1 VDFRIFT
8 EPQQGASYQDQ
19 LRVAHAAEDA
29 GYDAFFRSDH
39 YLRIGEGSG
48 EPGPTDAWVTLA
60 GLALQTSKI
69 RLGTLVSPAT
79 FRLPGPL
86 AITVAQVDQM
96 SGGRVELGM
105 GSGWYAEE
113 HTAYGIPFPPPAER
127 FDRYAEQVEIV
138 TGLWRTP
145 PGQQYSFTGRY
156 YQLAGSP
163 ALPKPVQRPHP
174 PLIIGGTGARRT
186 PMLAA
191 RFADEYNVPFSS
203 IERARIQF
211 DRASAACSEIGRDPG
226 EIRRSAALT
235 VAVAR
240 DPGEL
245 ARRAG
250 VIGRKVADLRADG
263 IAGSPAEAVDRL
275 GTWRER
281 SGISRIYLQL
291 LDLTDLDQIELIASQ
306 VMPQLR

>member
-8 EPQQGASYQDQ
+8 EPQQGATYHDL
-19 LRVAHAAEDA
+19 LRVARTAEDA

-48 EPGPTDAWVTLA
+48 EPGPTDAWLTLA

-86 AITVAQVDQM
+86 AISVAQVDQM

-113 HTAYGIPFPPPAER
+113 HTAYGIPFPPLAER

-138 TGLWRTP
+138 TGLWQTP
-145 PGQQYSFTGRY
+145 LGQRYSFAGRY
-156 YQLAGSP
+156 YQLTDSP

-174 PLIIGGTGARRT
+174 PLIIGGKGARRT

-191 RFADEYNVPFSS
+191 RFADEFNVPFSS
-203 IERARIQF
+203 IDQAKIQF
-211 DRASAACSEIGRDPG
+211 DRVSAACAEIGRDPAKV
-226 EIRRSAALT
+226 RRSAALV

-240 DPGEL
+240 DDDEL
-245 ARRAG
+245 IRRAAA
-250 VIGRKVADLRADG
+250 IGRKVDDLLADG
-263 IAGSPAEAVDRL
+263 IAGSPAQAADRL
-275 GTWRER
+275 GAWRER
-281 SGISRIYLQL
+281 TGIDRVYLQL
-291 LDLTDLDQIELIASQ
+291 LDLTDLGQIELIAAE

>member
-1 VDFRIFT
+1 VDIRIFT
-8 EPQQGASYQDQ
+8 EPQQGATYQDQ
-19 LRVAHAAEDA
+19 LRVARAAEDA
-29 GYDAFFRSDH
+29 GYNAFFRSDH
-39 YLRIGEGSG
+39 YLRIGEGPG

-60 GLALQTSKI
+60 GLALQTSRI

-113 HTAYGIPFPPPAER
+113 HAAYGIPFPPLAGR

-145 PGQQYSFTGRY
+145 PGQRYSFSGRH
-156 YQLAGSP
+156 YQLADSP

-174 PLIIGGTGARRT
+174 PLLIGGTGARRT

-191 RFADEYNVPFSS
+191 RFADEFNVAFSS
-203 IERARIQF
+203 IETVRTQF
-211 DRASAACSEIGRDPG
+211 DRVAAACTEIGRDPA
-226 EIRRSAALT
+226 EIRRSAALV

-240 DPGEL
+240 DSGEL
-245 ARRAG
+245 ARRAE
-250 VIGRKVADLRADG
+250 VIGRKVEDLRATG

-281 SGISRIYLQL
+281 TGIQRIYLQL
-291 LDLTDLDQIELIASQ
+291 LDLTDLDQIELIAAE

>member
-8 EPQQGASYQDQ
+8 EPQQGATYQDQ
-19 LRVAHAAEDA
+19 LRVARAAEDA

-39 YLRIGEGSG
+39 YLSIGEGSG
-48 EPGPTDAWVTLA
+48 EPGPTDAWTTLS
-60 GLALQTSKI
+60 GVALQTSSI

-86 AITVAQVDQM
+86 AIIVAQLDQM

-105 GSGWYAEE
+105 GSGWYADE
-113 HTAYGIPFPPPAER
+113 HAAYGIPFPPLPER

-145 PGQQYSFTGRY
+145 SGQRYSFAGRH
-156 YQLAGSP
+156 YQLTDSP

-191 RFADEYNVPFSS
+191 RFANEYNVAFSS
-203 IERARIQF
+203 IETTRTQF
-211 DRASAACSEIGRDPG
+211 DRVSAACAEIGRDPAG
-226 EIRRSAALT
+226 IRRSAALV

-240 DPGEL
+240 GESEL

-250 VIGRKVADLRADG
+250 AIGRTVEELRASG
-263 IAGSPAEAVDRL
+263 IAGLPAEAVDRL

-281 SGISRIYLQL
+281 TGIDRIYLQL
-291 LDLTDLDQIELIASQ
+291 LDLSDLDHIDLIAGQ
-306 VMPQLR
+306 VMPELR

>member
-1 VDFRIFT
+1 MDFRIFT
-8 EPQQGASYQDQ
+8 EPQQGATYQDQ
-19 LRVAHAAEDA
+19 LRVARAAEDA

-39 YLRIGEGSG
+39 YLSIGEGSG
-48 EPGPTDAWVTLA
+48 EPGPTDAWTTLS
-60 GLALQTSKI
+60 GVALQTSSI

-86 AITVAQVDQM
+86 AIIVAQLDQM

-105 GSGWYAEE
+105 GSGWYADE
-113 HTAYGIPFPPPAER
+113 HAAYGIPFPPLPER

-145 PGQQYSFTGRY
+145 SGQRYSFAGRH
-156 YQLAGSP
+156 YQLTDSP

-191 RFADEYNVPFSS
+191 RFANEYNVAFSS
-203 IERARIQF
+203 IETTRTQF
-211 DRASAACSEIGRDPG
+211 DRVSAACAEIGRDPA
-226 EIRRSAALT
+226 EIRRSAALV

-240 DPGEL
+240 DESEL
-245 ARRAG
+245 ARRAEA
-250 VIGRKVADLRADG
+250 IGRPVEDLRANG

-281 SGISRIYLQL
+281 TGIDRIYLQL
-291 LDLTDLDQIELIASQ
+291 LDLSDLDHIDLIAGQ
-306 VMPQLR
+306 VMPELR

>member
-8 EPQQGASYQDQ
+8 EPQQGATFQDQ
-19 LRVAHAAEDA
+19 LRVARAAEDA

-60 GLALQTSKI
+60 GLALQTSTI

-113 HTAYGIPFPPPAER
+113 HAAYGIPFPPLAER

-145 PGQQYSFTGRY
+145 PEQRYSFTGRH
-156 YQLAGSP
+156 YQLTDAP

-174 PLIIGGTGARRT
+174 PLLIGGTGARRT

-191 RFADEYNVPFSS
+191 RFADEFNVAFSPM
-203 IERARIQF
+203 ERVRTQF
-211 DRASAACSEIGRDPG
+211 DRLSAACAEIGRDPA
-226 EIRRSAALT
+226 EIRRSAALV

-240 DPGEL
+240 DAGEL
-245 ARRAG
+245 ARRAE
-250 VIGRKVADLRADG
+250 VIGRKVEDLRATG

-281 SGISRIYLQL
+281 TGIHRIYLQL
-291 LDLTDLDQIELIASQ
+291 LDLTDLDQIELVAAQ

>member
-1 VDFRIFT
+1 MDIRIFT
-8 EPQQGASYQDQ
+8 EPQQGATYQDQ
-19 LRVAHAAEDA
+19 LRVARAAEDA
-29 GYDAFFRSDH
+29 GYNAFFRSDH
-39 YLRIGEGSG
+39 YLRIGEGPG

-60 GLALQTSKI
+60 GLALQTSRI

-113 HTAYGIPFPPPAER
+113 HAAYGIPFPPLAGR

-145 PGQQYSFTGRY
+145 PGQRYSFSGRH
-156 YQLAGSP
+156 YQLADSP

-174 PLIIGGTGARRT
+174 PLLIGGTGARRT

-191 RFADEYNVPFSS
+191 RFADEFNVAFSS
-203 IERARIQF
+203 IETVRTQF
-211 DRASAACSEIGRDPG
+211 DR
-226 EIRRSAALT
+226 
-235 VAVAR
+235 
-240 DPGEL
+240 
-245 ARRAG
+245 
-250 VIGRKVADLRADG
+250 
-263 IAGSPAEAVDRL
+263 
-275 GTWRER
+275 
-281 SGISRIYLQL
+281 
-291 LDLTDLDQIELIASQ
+291 
-306 VMPQLR
+306 

>member
-8 EPQQGASYQDQ
+8 EPQQGATYRDLLQ
-19 LRVAHAAEDA
+19 VARTAEDA

-48 EPGPTDAWVTLA
+48 EPGPTDAWLTLA

-86 AITVAQVDQM
+86 AISVAQVDQM

-113 HTAYGIPFPPPAER
+113 HTAYGIPFPPLAER

-138 TGLWRTP
+138 TGLWQTP
-145 PGQQYSFTGRY
+145 LGQRYSFAGRY
-156 YQLAGSP
+156 YQLTDSP

-174 PLIIGGTGARRT
+174 PLIIGGKGARRT

-191 RFADEYNVPFSS
+191 RFADEFNVPFSS
-203 IERARIQF
+203 IDQAKIQF
-211 DRASAACSEIGRDPG
+211 DRVSAACAEIGRDPAKV
-226 EIRRSAALT
+226 RRSAALV

-240 DPGEL
+240 DDDEL
-245 ARRAG
+245 IRRAAA
-250 VIGRKVADLRADG
+250 IGRKVDDLLADG
-263 IAGSPAEAVDRL
+263 IAGSPAQAADRL
-275 GTWRER
+275 GAWRER
-281 SGISRIYLQL
+281 TGIDRVYLQL
-291 LDLTDLDQIELIASQ
+291 LDLTDLDQIELIAAE

>member
-8 EPQQGASYQDQ
+8 EPQQGATYRDLLQ
-19 LRVAHAAEDA
+19 VARTAEDA

-48 EPGPTDAWVTLA
+48 EPGPTDAWLTLA

-86 AITVAQVDQM
+86 AISVAQVDQM

-113 HTAYGIPFPPPAER
+113 HTAYGIPFPPLAER

-138 TGLWRTP
+138 TGLWQTP
-145 PGQQYSFTGRY
+145 LGQRYSFAGRY
-156 YQLAGSP
+156 YQLTDSP

-174 PLIIGGTGARRT
+174 PLIIGGKGARRT

-191 RFADEYNVPFSS
+191 RFADEFNVPFSS
-203 IERARIQF
+203 IDQAKIQF
-211 DRASAACSEIGRDPG
+211 DRVSAACAEIGRDPAKV
-226 EIRRSAALT
+226 RRSAALV

-240 DPGEL
+240 DDDEL
-245 ARRAG
+245 IRRAAA
-250 VIGRKVADLRADG
+250 IGRKVDDLLADG
-263 IAGSPAEAVDRL
+263 IAGSPAQAADRL
-275 GTWRER
+275 GAWRER
-281 SGISRIYLQL
+281 TGIDRVYLQL
-291 LDLTDLDQIELIASQ
+291 LDLTDLGQIELIAAE

>member
-1 VDFRIFT
+1 VDLRIFT
-8 EPQQGASYQDQ
+8 EPQQGATYQDQ
-19 LRVAHAAEDA
+19 LAVARTAEDA
-29 GYDAFFRSDH
+29 GYDGFFRSDH
-39 YLRIGEGSG
+39 YLKIGDGSG
-48 EPGPTDAWVTLA
+48 EPGPTDAWTTLA
-60 GLALQTSKI
+60 GLALQTNAI

-86 AITVAQVDQM
+86 AIIVAQADQM

-113 HTAYGIPFPPPAER
+113 HAAYGIRFPPLPER

-145 PGQQYSFTGRY
+145 VGQQYSFSGRY
-156 YQLAGSP
+156 YQLADSP

-174 PLIIGGTGARRT
+174 PLILGGTGPRRT

-191 RFADEYNVPFSS
+191 RFANEYNVAFSS
-203 IERARIQF
+203 VEKTKTQF
-211 DRASAACSEIGRDPG
+211 DRVSAACAEIGRDPV
-226 EIRRSAALT
+226 EIRRSVALV

-240 DPGEL
+240 NAGEL
-245 ARRAG
+245 TRRAEAISRT
-250 VIGRKVADLRADG
+250 VEDLRVNG

-281 SGISRIYLQL
+281 TGIERVYLQL
-291 LDLTDLDQIELIASQ
+291 LDLSDLDQIELIAAE

>member
-1 VDFRIFT
+1 MT
-8 EPQQGASYQDQ
+8 EPQQGATYHDL
-19 LRVAHAAEDA
+19 LRVARTAEDA

-48 EPGPTDAWVTLA
+48 EPGPTDAWLTLA

-86 AITVAQVDQM
+86 AIIVAQVDQM

-113 HTAYGIPFPPPAER
+113 HAAYGIPFPPLAER

-145 PGQQYSFTGRY
+145 LGQRYSFAGRY
-156 YQLAGSP
+156 YQLTDSP

-174 PLIIGGTGARRT
+174 PVLIGGKGARRT

-191 RFADEYNVPFSS
+191 RFADEFNVPFSS
-203 IERARIQF
+203 IEQARTQF
-211 DRASAACSEIGRDPG
+211 DRVNAACAEIGRDPAKV
-226 EIRRSAALT
+226 RRSAALV

-240 DPGEL
+240 DDGEL
-245 ARRAG
+245 TRRAAA
-250 VIGRKVADLRADG
+250 IGRKVDDLLADG
-263 IAGSPAEAVDRL
+263 IAGSPAQAADRL
-275 GTWRER
+275 GAWRER
-281 SGISRIYLQL
+281 TGIDRVYLQL
-291 LDLTDLDQIELIASQ
+291 LDLTDLDQIELIAAE

>member
-1 VDFRIFT
+1 
-8 EPQQGASYQDQ
+8 
-19 LRVAHAAEDA
+19 
-29 GYDAFFRSDH
+29 
-39 YLRIGEGSG
+39 
-48 EPGPTDAWVTLA
+48 
-60 GLALQTSKI
+60 LQTSTI

-113 HTAYGIPFPPPAER
+113 HAAYGIPFPPLGGR

-145 PGQQYSFTGRY
+145 PGRRYSFTGRH
-156 YQLAGSP
+156 YQLTDAP

-174 PLIIGGTGARRT
+174 PLLIGGTGARRT

-191 RFADEYNVPFSS
+191 RFADEFNVAFSS
-203 IERARIQF
+203 MERVRTQF
-211 DRASAACSEIGRDPG
+211 DRLSAACAEIGRDPAG
-226 EIRRSAALT
+226 IRRSAALV

-240 DPGEL
+240 DAREQ
-245 ARRAG
+245 ARRAE
-250 VIGRKVADLRADG
+250 VIGRKVEDLRATG

-281 SGISRIYLQL
+281 TGIHRIYLQL
-291 LDLTDLDQIELIASQ
+291 LDLTDLDQIELVAAQ

>member
-1 VDFRIFT
+1 MDFRIFT
-8 EPQQGASYQDQ
+8 EPQQGATYQDQ
-19 LRVAHAAEDA
+19 LRVARAAEDA

-48 EPGPTDAWVTLA
+48 EPGPTDAWTTLS
-60 GLALQTSKI
+60 GLALQTSSI

-86 AITVAQVDQM
+86 AIIVAQVDQM

-105 GSGWYAEE
+105 GSGWYADE
-113 HTAYGIPFPPPAER
+113 HAAYGIPFPPLPER

-145 PGQQYSFTGRY
+145 SGQRYSFTGRH
-156 YQLAGSP
+156 YQLTGSP

-191 RFADEYNVPFSS
+191 RFANEYNVAFSS
-203 IERARIQF
+203 IETTKTQF
-211 DRASAACSEIGRDPG
+211 DRVSAACAEIGRDPA
-226 EIRRSAALT
+226 EVRRSVALV

-240 DPGEL
+240 NEGEL
-245 ARRAG
+245 ARRAE
-250 VIGRKVADLRADG
+250 VIGRTVEDLRAHG
-263 IAGSPAEAVDRL
+263 IAGLPAEAVDRV

-281 SGISRIYLQL
+281 TGIDRIYLQL
-291 LDLTDLDQIELIASQ
+291 LDLSDLDHLELVAAE
-306 VMPQLR
+306 VMPALR